1 MTIRRLRLIS
11 GLTLF
16 VFLATHLIN
25 HALGLVSLGALE
37 AGREVFLALWR
48 NLPATLWLYGALTLH
63 AGLALWALY
72 QRRRLAL
79 PPWEW
84 AQLLFGLAIPLLAV
98 QHVFGTRVAHELL
111 GTRDSYAY
119 VLQVYWVLDPW
130 LVPRHVALVLIAWGH
145 GCIGLHFWLRLKP
158 GYARWLPVTY
168 GAAIV
173 LPLVALLGFMV
184 AGLEVRRLAADPQ
197 WLAALRAE
205 AGMPDQAGR
214 DQMAWLFGLFLAA
227 YLSLLV
233 LTLIARLLRN
243 AWDRRKGAIYV
254 TYPSGRRIAAV
265 AGTSILD
272 VSRAAG
278 IPHASVCG
286 GRGRCS
292 TCRVR
297 VAVGYEALPAPDDAE
312 QRVLA
317 RVGAPPRV
325 RLACQTRPT
334 ADVEVVPLLAPG
346 ADVTAARSRPGYLQG
361 DEREIAILFADIR
374 GFTTLSE
381 NRLPYDVVFLLNQYF
396 RAMGE
401 AVEEAGGRLD
411 KFIGDGVMAL
421 FGIEKGAADG
431 SRRALDAARRMSLR
445 LAEMNAVLRDDLPE
459 PLRIG
464 IGIHSGPVIVGEM
477 GYGAAV
483 SLTAVGDTVNTASR
497 LEALTKQFEAQLVV
511 SEPVLQ
517 AAQAVLPGFPRED
530 IELRGRRSTLT
541 VVAVKDARRL
551 KLDETPARTAPA
563 G

>member
-1 MTIRRLRLIS
+1 MIRRLRLIS

-25 HALGLVSLGALE
+25 HSLGLVSLSALE

-48 NLPATLWLYGALTLH
+48 NLPATLWLYGALLVH
-63 AGLALWALY
+63 AGLAFWALY
-72 QRRRLAL
+72 QRRRLAM

-84 AQLLFGLAIPLLAV
+84 VQLIFGLAIPLLAV
-98 QHVFGTRVAHELL
+98 QHVFGTRGAHELL
-111 GTRDSYAY
+111 GTEDSYAY
-119 VLQVYWVLDPW
+119 VLRVYWVLNPSV
-130 LVPRHVALVLIAWGH
+130 LLPRHVALVLVAWGH

-158 GYARWLPVTY
+158 WYARWLPVTY
-168 GAAIV
+168 GLAIV
-173 LPLVALLGFMV
+173 LPLLGLLGFMV
-184 AGLEVRRLAADPQ
+184 AGLEVRRLAEDPQ
-197 WLAALRAE
+197 WLAALQAT
-205 AGMPDQAGR
+205 AGLPDQAGLDR
-214 DQMAWLFGLFLAA
+214 LDGIFRLFLAI
-227 YLSLLV
+227 YLCLFVVTLV
-233 LTLIARLLRN
+233 ARQLRN
-243 AWDRRKGAIYV
+243 AWDRRKGAIHV
-254 TYPSGRRIAAV
+254 TYPSGRRIPAI
-265 AGTSILD
+265 AGATILD
-272 VSRAAG
+272 VSRTAG

-297 VAVGYEALPAPDDAE
+297 VAAGFEALPLPDDAE

-334 ADVEVVPLLAPG
+334 ADVEVAPLVAPG
-346 ADVTAARSRPGYLQG
+346 AAATAARSRPGYLQG

-374 GFTTLSE
+374 GFTSLSE

-421 FGIEKGAADG
+421 FGIEKGVADG

-445 LAEMNAVLRDDLPE
+445 LAEMNAVLRGDLPE

-477 GYGAAV
+477 GYGPAV

-497 LEALTKQFEAQLVV
+497 LEALTKEFEVQLVV
-511 SEPVLQ
+511 SEPVLRSAG
-517 AAQAVLPGFPRED
+517 AALADFPREE

-551 KLDETPARTAPA
+551 DPEGKPRE

>member
-1 MTIRRLRLIS
+1 MIRRLRLIS

-25 HALGLVSLGALE
+25 HSLGLVSLSALE

-48 NLPATLWLYGALTLH
+48 NLPATLWLYGALLVH
-63 AGLALWALY
+63 AGLAFWALY
-72 QRRRLAL
+72 QRRRLAM

-84 AQLLFGLAIPLLAV
+84 VQLIFGLAIPLLAV
-98 QHVFGTRVAHELL
+98 QHVFGTRGAHELL
-111 GTRDSYAY
+111 GTEDSYSY
-119 VLQVYWVLDPW
+119 VLRVYWVLNPSV
-130 LVPRHVALVLIAWGH
+130 LLPRHVALVLVAWGH

-158 GYARWLPVTY
+158 WYARWLPVTY
-168 GAAIV
+168 GLAIV
-173 LPLVALLGFMV
+173 LPLLGLLGFMV
-184 AGLEVRRLAADPQ
+184 AGLEVRRLAEDPQ
-197 WLAALRAE
+197 WLAALQAT
-205 AGMPDQAGR
+205 AGLPDQAGLDR
-214 DQMAWLFGLFLAA
+214 LDGIFRLFLAI
-227 YLSLLV
+227 YLCLFVVTLV
-233 LTLIARLLRN
+233 ARQLRN
-243 AWDRRKGAIYV
+243 AWDRRKGAIHV
-254 TYPSGRRIAAV
+254 TYPSGRRIPAI
-265 AGTSILD
+265 AGATILD
-272 VSRAAG
+272 VSRTAG
-278 IPHASVCG
+278 VPHASVCG

-297 VAVGYEALPAPDDAE
+297 VTAGFDSLPLPDDAE
-312 QRVLA
+312 RRVLA
-317 RVGAPPRV
+317 RIGAPPLV

-334 ADVEVVPLLAPG
+334 ADVEVAPLLAPA
-346 ADVTAARSRPGYLQG
+346 ADTTAARRRPGYLQG

-374 GFTTLSE
+374 GFTSLSE

-421 FGIEKGAADG
+421 FGIEKGVADG

-445 LAEMNAVLRDDLPE
+445 LAEMNAVLRGDLPE

-477 GYGAAV
+477 GYGPAV

-497 LEALTKQFEAQLVV
+497 LEALTKEFEVQLVV
-511 SEPVLQ
+511 SEPVLRSAG
-517 AAQAVLPGFPRED
+517 AALADFPREE

-551 KLDETPARTAPA
+551 DPEGKPRE

>member
-1 MTIRRLRLIS
+1 MIRRLRLIS

-25 HALGLVSLGALE
+25 HSLGLVSLSALE

-48 NLPATLWLYGALTLH
+48 NLPATLWLYGALLVH
-63 AGLALWALY
+63 AGLAFWALY
-72 QRRRLAL
+72 QRRRLAM

-84 AQLLFGLAIPLLAV
+84 VQLIFGLAIPLLAV
-98 QHVFGTRVAHELL
+98 QHVFGTRGAHELL
-111 GTRDSYAY
+111 GTEDSYSY
-119 VLQVYWVLDPW
+119 VLRVYWVLNPSV
-130 LVPRHVALVLIAWGH
+130 LLPRHVALVLVAWGH

-158 GYARWLPVTY
+158 WYARWLPVTY
-168 GAAIV
+168 GLAIV
-173 LPLVALLGFMV
+173 LPLLGLLGFMV
-184 AGLEVRRLAADPQ
+184 AGLEVRRLAEDPQ
-197 WLAALRAE
+197 WLAALQAT
-205 AGMPDQAGR
+205 AGLPDQAGLDR
-214 DQMAWLFGLFLAA
+214 LDGIFRLFLAI
-227 YLSLLV
+227 YLCLFV
-233 LTLIARLLRN
+233 VTLGARQLRN
-243 AWDRRKGAIYV
+243 AWDRRKGAIHV
-254 TYPSGRRIAAV
+254 TYPSGRRIPAI
-265 AGTSILD
+265 AGATILD
-272 VSRAAG
+272 VSRTAG
-278 IPHASVCG
+278 VPHASVCG

-297 VAVGYEALPAPDDAE
+297 VTAGFDSLPLPDDAE

-317 RVGAPPRV
+317 RIGAPPLV

-334 ADVEVVPLLAPG
+334 ADVEVAPLLAPA
-346 ADVTAARSRPGYLQG
+346 ADPTAARRRPGYLQG

-374 GFTTLSE
+374 GFTSLSE

-421 FGIEKGAADG
+421 FGIEKGVADG

-445 LAEMNAVLRDDLPE
+445 LAEMNAVLRGDLPE

-477 GYGAAV
+477 GYGPAV

-497 LEALTKQFEAQLVV
+497 LEALTKEFEVQLVV
-511 SEPVLQ
+511 SEPVLRSAG
-517 AAQAVLPGFPRED
+517 AALADFPREE

-551 KLDETPARTAPA
+551 DPEGKPRE

>member
-1 MTIRRLRLIS
+1 MIRRLRLIS

-25 HALGLVSLGALE
+25 HSLGLVSLSALE

-48 NLPATLWLYGALTLH
+48 NLPATLWLYGALLVH
-63 AGLALWALY
+63 AGLAFWALY
-72 QRRRLAL
+72 QRRRLAM

-84 AQLLFGLAIPLLAV
+84 VQLIFGLAIPLLAV
-98 QHVFGTRVAHELL
+98 QHVFGTRGAHELL
-111 GTRDSYAY
+111 GTEDSYSY
-119 VLQVYWVLDPW
+119 VLRVYWVLNPSV
-130 LVPRHVALVLIAWGH
+130 LLPRHVALVLVAWGH

-158 GYARWLPVTY
+158 WYARWLPVTY
-168 GAAIV
+168 GLAIV
-173 LPLVALLGFMV
+173 LPLLGLLGFMV
-184 AGLEVRRLAADPQ
+184 AGLEVRRLAEDPQ
-197 WLAALRAE
+197 WLAALQAT
-205 AGMPDQAGR
+205 AGLPDQAGLDR
-214 DQMAWLFGLFLAA
+214 LDGIFRLFLAI
-227 YLSLLV
+227 YLCLFV
-233 LTLIARLLRN
+233 VTLGARQLRN
-243 AWDRRKGAIYV
+243 AWDRRKGAIHV
-254 TYPSGRRIAAV
+254 TYPSGRRIPAI
-265 AGTSILD
+265 AGATILD
-272 VSRAAG
+272 VSRTAG
-278 IPHASVCG
+278 VPHASVCG

-297 VAVGYEALPAPDDAE
+297 VTAGFDSLPLPDDAE
-312 QRVLA
+312 RRVLA
-317 RVGAPPRV
+317 RIGAPPLV

-334 ADVEVVPLLAPG
+334 ADVEVAPLLAPA
-346 ADVTAARSRPGYLQG
+346 ADTTAARRRPGYLQG

-374 GFTTLSE
+374 GFTSLSE
-381 NRLPYDVVFLLNQYF
+381 NRLPYDVVFLLNQYV

-421 FGIEKGAADG
+421 FGIEKGVADG

-445 LAEMNAVLRDDLPE
+445 LAEMNAVLRGDLPE

-477 GYGAAV
+477 GYGPAV

-497 LEALTKQFEAQLVV
+497 LEALTKEFEVQLVV
-511 SEPVLQ
+511 SEPVLRSAG
-517 AAQAVLPGFPRED
+517 AALADFPREE

-551 KLDETPARTAPA
+551 DPEGKPRE